1 VHILTKVLVFVA
13 AILAVFLSALTISY
27 ASNAHKIT
35 QSLSDAQLDAMAA
48 RASLNEQT
56 ARQATWASQKEEE
69 VSRFAKAAADLQV
82 ELSQLRSENANLKAG
97 KAQAEAARESIAGKI
112 AELSELAKGQQT
124 LLSTFS
130 GQLASARKS
139 ELDLRSQAL
148 GLESKLSDIQSQ
160 NEVLD
165 STVRALREQ
174 LAEAK
179 RIQDSGG
186 AARTART
193 AGTTGAAEPF
203 VYTGELIQGRVE
215 QITAD
220 PSTGKTLAKINVGT
234 NSNIRENMKLFVIR
248 DGSFVANLIIEKT
261 DLQWAIGRID
271 TLGRQ
276 VTVGQGDLVWS
287 RTN

>member
-1 VHILTKVLVFVA
+1 MHILTKVLVFVA

-35 QSLSDAQLDAMAA
+35 QSLSDAQLEVLAA
-48 RASLNEQT
+48 RASLAEWGT
-56 ARQATWASQKEEE
+56 REARWNSEKEEA

-112 AELSELAKGQQT
+112 AELSELAKSQQT
-124 LLSTFS
+124 LLATFS

-186 AARTART
+186 AATAST
-193 AGTTGAAEPF
+193 GGAAEPF

-271 TLGRQ
+271 TLGRP

>member
-1 VHILTKVLVFVA
+1 MHILTKVLVFVA

-112 AELSELAKGQQT
+112 AELSELAKSQQT

-179 RIQDSGG
+179 RVQDSGG
-186 AARTART
+186 AARTASA
-193 AGTTGAAEPF
+193 AGSSEPF

-271 TLGRQ
+271 TLGRP

>member
-1 VHILTKVLVFVA
+1 MHILTKVLVFVA

-27 ASNAHKIT
+27 ASNAQKIT
-35 QSLSDAQLDAMAA
+35 QSLSDAQIEVLSA
-48 RASLNEQT
+48 RASLAEQST
-56 ARQATWASQKEEE
+56 RQARWDSEKEEA

-112 AELSELAKGQQT
+112 AELSELAKSQQT
-124 LLSTFS
+124 LLATFS

-186 AARTART
+186 AARTASA
-193 AGTTGAAEPF
+193 AGASEPF

-271 TLGRQ
+271 TLGRP

>member
-1 VHILTKVLVFVA
+1 MHILTKVLVFVA

-35 QSLSDAQLDAMAA
+35 DSLANAQLEVLAA
-48 RASLNEQT
+48 RASLAEWGT
-56 ARQATWASQKEEE
+56 REARWNSEKEEA

-112 AELSELAKGQQT
+112 AELSELAKSQQT
-124 LLSTFS
+124 LLATFS
-130 GQLASARKS
+130 GQLSAARKS

-179 RIQDSGG
+179 RVQDGG
-186 AARTART
+186 AARTAS
-193 AGTTGAAEPF
+193 ASGSSEPF

-215 QITAD
+215 QVTAD
-220 PSTGKTLAKINVGT
+220 PATGKTLAKINVGT

-248 DGSFVANLIIEKT
+248 DGSFVANLIVEKT

-271 TLGRQ
+271 TLGRP
-276 VTVGQGDLVWS
+276 VTVGEGDLVWS

>member
-1 VHILTKVLVFVA
+1 MHILTKVLVFVA

-35 QSLSDAQLDAMAA
+35 QSLSDAQLEVLAA
-48 RASLNEQT
+48 RASLAEQAT
-56 ARQATWASQKEEE
+56 RQARWDSEKEEA

-112 AELSELAKGQQT
+112 AELSELAKSQQT
-124 LLSTFS
+124 LLATFS

-186 AARTART
+186 AARTASSS
-193 AGTTGAAEPF
+193 GAAEPF

-215 QITAD
+215 QVNAD
-220 PSTGKTLAKINVGT
+220 PATGKTLAKINVGT
-234 NSNIRENMKLFVIR
+234 NSNIRENMKLFIIR
-248 DGSFVANLIIEKT
+248 DGSFVANLIVEKT

-271 TLGRQ
+271 TLGRP
-276 VTVGQGDLVWS
+276 VTVGEGDLVWS

>member
-1 VHILTKVLVFVA
+1 MHILTKVLVFVA

-35 QSLSDAQLDAMAA
+35 DSLANAQLEVLAA
-48 RASLNEQT
+48 RASLAEWGT
-56 ARQATWASQKEEE
+56 REARWNSDKEEA

-112 AELSELAKGQQT
+112 AELSELAKSQQT
-124 LLSTFS
+124 LLATFS
-130 GQLASARKS
+130 GQLSAARKS

-186 AARTART
+186 AARTAS
-193 AGTTGAAEPF
+193 ATGSTEPF

-215 QITAD
+215 QVTAD
-220 PSTGKTLAKINVGT
+220 PATGKTLAKINVGT

-248 DGSFVANLIIEKT
+248 DGSFVANLIVEKT

-271 TLGRQ
+271 TLGRP

>member
-1 VHILTKVLVFVA
+1 MHILTKVLVFVA

-35 QSLSDAQLDAMAA
+35 QSLSDAQLEVLAA
-48 RASLNEQT
+48 RASLAEWGT
-56 ARQATWASQKEEE
+56 REARWNSEKEEA

-112 AELSELAKGQQT
+112 AELSELAKSQQT

-186 AARTART
+186 AATAST
-193 AGTTGAAEPF
+193 GGAAEPF
-203 VYTGELIQGRVE
+203 VYTGELIQGRGE
-215 QITAD
+215 RITAD

>member
-1 VHILTKVLVFVA
+1 MHILTKVLVFVA

-35 QSLSDAQLDAMAA
+35 QSLSDAQLEVLAA
-48 RASLNEQT
+48 RASLAEWGT
-56 ARQATWASQKEEE
+56 REARWNSEKEEA

-112 AELSELAKGQQT
+112 AELSELAKSQQT

-186 AARTART
+186 AATAST
-193 AGTTGAAEPF
+193 GGAAEPF
-203 VYTGELIQGRVE
+203 VYTGELIPGRAE
-215 QITAD
+215 PITAP

>member
-1 VHILTKVLVFVA
+1 MHILTKVLVFVA

-35 QSLSDAQLDAMAA
+35 QSLSDAQLEVLAA
-48 RASLNEQT
+48 RASLAEWGT
-56 ARQATWASQKEEE
+56 REARWNSEKEEA
-69 VSRFAKAAADLQV
+69 VSRFARAAADLQV

-112 AELSELAKGQQT
+112 AELSELAKSQQT

-186 AARTART
+186 AATAST
-193 AGTTGAAEPF
+193 GGAAEPF

>member
-1 VHILTKVLVFVA
+1 MHILTKVLVFLA

-35 QSLSDAQLDAMAA
+35 ESLSAAQLQVLSSKASLDEWATRQAHWNTDKEEAVSGFAKLAADAQA
-48 RASLNEQT
+48 
-56 ARQATWASQKEEE
+56 
-69 VSRFAKAAADLQV
+69 

-97 KAQAEAARESIAGKI
+97 KSQAEAERESIAGKI
-112 AELSELAKGQQT
+112 AELSELAKSQQT
-124 LLSTFS
+124 LLATFS
-130 GQLASARKS
+130 EQLVSARKS

-179 RIQDSGG
+179 RIQDTGG
-186 AARTART
+186 AARTASS
-193 AGTTGAAEPF
+193 GGGGDEPF

-215 QITAD
+215 SITAD
-220 PSTGKTLAKINVGT
+220 PATGKTLAKINVGT

-248 DGSFVANLIIEKT
+248 DGSFVANLIVEKT
-261 DLQWAIGRID
+261 DLQWAIGRVD
-271 TLGRQ
+271 TLGRP

>member
-1 VHILTKVLVFVA
+1 MHILTKVLVFVA

-35 QSLSDAQLDAMAA
+35 QSLSDAQLDAIAA
-48 RASLNEQT
+48 RAAAAEQGT
-56 ARQATWASQKEEE
+56 QRAAWALAKEEE
-69 VSRFAKAAADLQV
+69 VSRFAKAAADLQT

-97 KAQAEAARESIAGKI
+97 KSQAEAERESIAGKI
-112 AELSELAKGQQT
+112 AELSELAKSQQT

-130 GQLASARKS
+130 SQLSSARKS

-186 AARTART
+186 AARTAT
-193 AGTTGAAEPF
+193 ASGATEPF

-220 PSTGKTLAKINVGT
+220 AATGKTLAKINVGT

-248 DGSFVANLIIEKT
+248 DGSFVANIIIEKT

-271 TLGRQ
+271 TLGRP

>member
-35 QSLSDAQLDAMAA
+35 QSLSDAQLEVLAA
-48 RASLNEQT
+48 RASLAEWGT
-56 ARQATWASQKEEE
+56 REARWNSEKEEA

-112 AELSELAKGQQT
+112 AELSELAKSQQT

-186 AARTART
+186 AATAST
-193 AGTTGAAEPF
+193 GGAAEPF

>member
-1 VHILTKVLVFVA
+1 MHILTKVLVFVA

-27 ASNAHKIT
+27 ASNAQKIT
-35 QSLSDAQLDAMAA
+35 QSLSDAQLEVLAA
-48 RASLNEQT
+48 RASLAEQST
-56 ARQATWASQKEEE
+56 RQARWDSEKEEA

-112 AELSELAKGQQT
+112 AELSELAKSQQT
-124 LLSTFS
+124 LLATFS

-179 RIQDSGG
+179 RTQDSGG
-186 AARTART
+186 AASTAS
-193 AGTTGAAEPF
+193 AGGAAEPF

-271 TLGRQ
+271 TLGRP

>member
-35 QSLSDAQLDAMAA
+35 QSLSDAQLEVLAA
-48 RASLNEQT
+48 RASLAEWGT
-56 ARQATWASQKEEE
+56 REARWNSEKEEA

-112 AELSELAKGQQT
+112 AELSELAKSQQT
-124 LLSTFS
+124 LLATFS

-186 AARTART
+186 AATAST
-193 AGTTGAAEPF
+193 GGAAEPF

-271 TLGRQ
+271 TLGRP

>member
-1 VHILTKVLVFVA
+1 MHILTKVLVFVA

-35 QSLSDAQLDAMAA
+35 QSLSDAQLEVLAA
-48 RASLNEQT
+48 RASLAEQST
-56 ARQATWASQKEEE
+56 RQARWDSEKEEA
-69 VSRFAKAAADLQV
+69 VSRFAKAAADLQI

-112 AELSELAKGQQT
+112 AELSELAKSQQT

-186 AARTART
+186 AATAST
-193 AGTTGAAEPF
+193 GGAAEPF

-271 TLGRQ
+271 TLGRP

>member
-1 VHILTKVLVFVA
+1 MHILTKVLVFVA

-27 ASNAHKIT
+27 ASNAQKIT
-35 QSLSDAQLDAMAA
+35 QSLSDAQLEVLAA
-48 RASLNEQT
+48 RASLAEQST
-56 ARQATWASQKEEE
+56 RQARWDSEKEEA

-112 AELSELAKGQQT
+112 AELSELAKSQQT
-124 LLSTFS
+124 LLATFS

-186 AARTART
+186 AARTAST
-193 AGTTGAAEPF
+193 AGSSEPF

-271 TLGRQ
+271 TLGRP

>member
-1 VHILTKVLVFVA
+1 VHILTKVLVFIA
-13 AILAVFLSALTISY
+13 AVLAVFLSALTISY

-35 QSLSDAQLDAMAA
+35 QSIADKELEVLAA
-48 RASLNEQT
+48 RASLAEQGT
-56 ARQATWASQKEEE
+56 RQASWASQKEEE

-112 AELSELAKGQQT
+112 AELSELAKSQQT
-124 LLSTFS
+124 LLATFS
-130 GQLASARKS
+130 GQLSAARKS

-186 AARTART
+186 AARTAS
-193 AGTTGAAEPF
+193 ATGSSEPF

-215 QITAD
+215 QVTPD
-220 PSTGKTLAKINVGT
+220 PATGKTLAKINVGT

-248 DGSFVANLIIEKT
+248 DGSFIANLIVEKT
-261 DLQWAIGRID
+261 DLQWAIGRVD

-276 VTVGQGDLVWS
+276 VTVGEGDLVWS

>member
-1 VHILTKVLVFVA
+1 MHILTKVLVFVA

-27 ASNAHKIT
+27 ASNAQKIT
-35 QSLSDAQLDAMAA
+35 QSLSDAQSEVLAA
-48 RASLNEQT
+48 RASLAEQST
-56 ARQATWASQKEEE
+56 RQARWDSEKEEA

-112 AELSELAKGQQT
+112 AELSELAKSQQT
-124 LLSTFS
+124 LLATFS

-186 AARTART
+186 AARTAS
-193 AGTTGAAEPF
+193 ANGSNEPF

-215 QITAD
+215 QVTAD

-248 DGSFVANLIIEKT
+248 DGSFVANLIVEKT

-271 TLGRQ
+271 TLGRP

>member
-1 VHILTKVLVFVA
+1 MHILTKVLVFVA

-35 QSLSDAQLDAMAA
+35 DSLANAQLEVLAA
-48 RASLNEQT
+48 RASLAEWGT
-56 ARQATWASQKEEE
+56 REARWNSEKEEA

-112 AELSELAKGQQT
+112 AELSELAKSQQT
-124 LLSTFS
+124 LLATFS
-130 GQLASARKS
+130 GQLSAARKS

-179 RIQDSGG
+179 RVQDGG
-186 AARTART
+186 VARTAS
-193 AGTTGAAEPF
+193 ASGSSEPF

-215 QITAD
+215 QVTAD
-220 PSTGKTLAKINVGT
+220 PATGKTLAKINVGT

-248 DGSFVANLIIEKT
+248 DGSFVANLIVEKT

-271 TLGRQ
+271 TLGRP
-276 VTVGQGDLVWS
+276 VTVGEGDLVWS

>member
-1 VHILTKVLVFVA
+1 MHILTKVLVFVA

-35 QSLSDAQLDAMAA
+35 QSLSDAQLEVLAA
-48 RASLNEQT
+48 RASLAEWGT
-56 ARQATWASQKEEE
+56 REARWNSEKEEA

-112 AELSELAKGQQT
+112 AELSELAKSQQT

-179 RIQDSGG
+179 RIQAGAGAAPASPGG
-186 AARTART
+186 AA
-193 AGTTGAAEPF
+193 GPF
-203 VYTGELIQGRVE
+203 VSPGELIQGRVE

>member
-1 VHILTKVLVFVA
+1 MHILTKVLVFVA

-35 QSLSDAQLDAMAA
+35 QSLSDAQLEVLAA
-48 RASLNEQT
+48 RASLAEWGT
-56 ARQATWASQKEEE
+56 REARWNSEKEEA

-112 AELSELAKGQQT
+112 AELSELAKSQQT

-186 AARTART
+186 AATAST
-193 AGTTGAAEPF
+193 GGAAEPF